1 MTSITEI
8 DYLTKDF
15 YRAISFGHSA
25 PPDFTPVKILFYGAG
40 MLINNTFS
48 KPITF
53 TAESF
58 IKAMESQVADGAIEQ
73 FMQRELYS
81 NTEIFGKV
89 AHRISVYEYNFADHE
104 MPKLPRG
111 INFIQFVQIEG
122 HWRILSMAWADE
134 NENHLIAN
142 EYLINSSEMLER
154 VL

>member
-1 MTSITEI
+1 MSIAEI

-15 YRAISFGHSA
+15 YQAVSFDHSA
-25 PPDFTPVKILFYGAG
+25 PPDFTPVKILFYGPG

-58 IKAMESQVADGAIEQ
+58 IKAMESQAADREIEQ
-73 FMQRELYS
+73 FMQRELHS

-104 MPKLPRG
+104 MQKLPRG

-134 NENHLIAN
+134 NENHLIP
-142 EYLINSSEMLER
+142 EDYLVDWVRLG
-154 VL
+154 

>member
-1 MTSITEI
+1 MSIAEI

-15 YRAISFGHSA
+15 YQAISFDHLA
-25 PPDFTPVKILFYGAG
+25 PPDFTPVKILFYGKG
-40 MLINNTFS
+40 VLINNTFS

-58 IKAMESQVADGAIEQ
+58 IKTMESQAADREIEQ

-89 AHRISVYEYNFADHE
+89 AHRISVYEYNFANHE
-104 MPKLPRG
+104 MSNLPRG
-111 INFIQFVQIEG
+111 INFIQFVQIKG

-134 NENHLIAN
+134 NENHLIPE
-142 EYLINSSEMLER
+142 EYLVDWVRLG
-154 VL
+154 

>member
-1 MTSITEI
+1 MSTAEI

-15 YRAISFGHSA
+15 YRAISFGHSTS
-25 PPDFTPVKILFYGAG
+25 PDFTPVKILFYGTG
-40 MLINNTFS
+40 ILINNSFS

-73 FMQRELYS
+73 FMQRELHS
-81 NTEIFGKV
+81 KTEVFGKV

-122 HWRILSMAWADE
+122 HWRILSMAWSDE
-134 NENHLIAN
+134 NENHLIPE
-142 EYLINSSEMLER
+142 EYLH
-154 VL
+154 

>member
-1 MTSITEI
+1 MSITEI

-15 YRAISFGHSA
+15 YQAISFGQSP

-40 MLINNTFS
+40 ILINNSFS

-58 IKAMESQVADGAIEQ
+58 VNAMESQVADGAIEQ
-73 FMQRELYS
+73 FMQRELHA

-89 AHRISVYEYNFADHE
+89 AHRISIYEYNFADHE

-111 INFIQFVQIEG
+111 INFIQFVQIDG

-134 NENHLIAN
+134 NENHLIPE
-142 EYLINSSEMLER
+142 EYLIDWSERLER
-154 VL
+154 SL

>member
-1 MTSITEI
+1 MSTAEI
-8 DYLTKDF
+8 DYLTRDF
-15 YRAISFGHSA
+15 YQAISFDHST
-25 PPDFTPVKILFYGAG
+25 PPDFTPVKILCYGPG

-58 IKAMESQVADGAIEQ
+58 IKALESQAADGVIQQ
-73 FMQRELYS
+73 FMQREVHS
-81 NTEIFGKV
+81 NTEVFGKI

-104 MPKLPRG
+104 MQKLPRG

-134 NENHLIAN
+134 NENHLIPE
-142 EYLINSSEMLER
+142 EYLVDLVRLS
-154 VL
+154 

>member
-1 MTSITEI
+1 MSIAEI

-15 YRAISFGHSA
+15 YQAISFDHSA
-25 PPDFTPVKILFYGAG
+25 PPDFTPVKILFYGPG

-58 IKAMESQVADGAIEQ
+58 IKAMESQAADREIEQ
-73 FMQRELYS
+73 FMQRELHS

-89 AHRISVYEYNFADHE
+89 AHRISVYEFNFADHE
-104 MPKLPRG
+104 MQKLPRG

-122 HWRILSMAWADE
+122 HWKILSMAWADE
-134 NENHLIAN
+134 NENHLIPE
-142 EYLINSSEMLER
+142 EYLVDWVRLG
-154 VL
+154 

>member
-1 MTSITEI
+1 MSIADI

-15 YRAISFGHSA
+15 YQAISFDHSA

-58 IKAMESQVADGAIEQ
+58 IKALESQAADGAIQQ
-73 FMQRELYS
+73 FMQRELHS

-104 MPKLPRG
+104 MQKLPRG
-111 INFIQFVQIEG
+111 INFIQFVQIDG

-134 NENHLIAN
+134 NENHLIPE
-142 EYLINSSEMLER
+142 EYLVDKLIVS
-154 VL
+154 

>member
-1 MTSITEI
+1 MSIAEI

-15 YRAISFGHSA
+15 YKAISFDQST
-25 PPDFTPVKILFYGAG
+25 PPDFTPVKTFFYGSG
-40 MLINNTFS
+40 TLINNTFS

-58 IKAMESQVADGAIEQ
+58 IKTMESQAADRAIEQ
-73 FMQRELYS
+73 FMQREIHS

-104 MPKLPRG
+104 MQKLPRG
-111 INFIQFVQIEG
+111 INFIQFVQTEG

-134 NENHLIAN
+134 NENHLIPE
-142 EYLINSSEMLER
+142 EYLVDWVS
-154 VL
+154 VG

>member
-1 MTSITEI
+1 MSIAEI
-8 DYLTKDF
+8 DYLTSDF
-15 YRAISFGHSA
+15 YQAISFDHSA
-25 PPDFTPVKILFYGAG
+25 PPDFTLVKILFYGPG

-58 IKAMESQVADGAIEQ
+58 IKALESQTADGAIQQ
-73 FMQRELYS
+73 FMQREVHA

-104 MPKLPRG
+104 MQKLPRG

-134 NENHLIAN
+134 NENHLIPE
-142 EYLINSSEMLER
+142 EYLVDLVRLS
-154 VL
+154 